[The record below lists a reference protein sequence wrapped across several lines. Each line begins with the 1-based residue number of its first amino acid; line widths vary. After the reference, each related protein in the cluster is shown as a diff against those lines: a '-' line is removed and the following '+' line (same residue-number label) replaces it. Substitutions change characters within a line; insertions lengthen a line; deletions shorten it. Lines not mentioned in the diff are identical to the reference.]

1 MASRKIEDLTDEDWS
16 FVEQLLG
23 KEFSKQMDY
32 NSQFKAKNQY
42 YPNINTRQISK
53 IMDAVRSEK
62 TYRKTASVKW

>member
-42 YPNINTRQISK
+42 YPNTNTRQISK

-62 TYRKTASVKW
+62 TYRKTASLKW

>member
-42 YPNINTRQISK
+42 SPNTNTRQISK

-62 TYRKTASVKW
+62 SYRKTYSVKW